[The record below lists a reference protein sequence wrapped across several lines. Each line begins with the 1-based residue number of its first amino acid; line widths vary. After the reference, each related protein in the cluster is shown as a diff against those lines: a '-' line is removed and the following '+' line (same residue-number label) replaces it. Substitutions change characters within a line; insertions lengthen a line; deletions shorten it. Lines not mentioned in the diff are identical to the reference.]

1 MSSLTYREDEI
12 PCYHCNERHVGCH
25 GKCERY
31 ASFALKRQEI
41 NKEKFIEKETAFARA
56 ENVRRQAKRGGK
68 YLRNNGF

>member
-1 MSSLTYREDEI
+1 MSFLTYREEEI

-31 ASFALKRQEI
+31 ASFVSKRQEI
-41 NKEKFIEKETAFARA
+41 NSAKFIEKEIAFARA

-68 YLRNNGF
+68 HLRNTGF